1 VLLVVWWGAALPN
14 SKNTQSFPRCVT
26 IYQLGVQFFAGR
38 EGFLPFFFVG
48 VRLAVRQYIW

>member
-1 VLLVVWWGAALPN
+1 VLLVVWWGALPN